1 MKKFTFI
8 IFIVTLFSLA
18 IFAQDTESYT
28 ALKVTGDNVPVID
41 GTIDALWDNVE
52 IVPLEKVPEIGGV
65 VHTNITVPDPTED
78 DFYAEFGMV
87 WNEDGM
93 YFLFR
98 VVDDVIVIFED
109 YNTSNSTPADKWW
122 VDDNINLLFSKDLL
136 NTSFTQWEFAW
147 QPGIDQE
154 EKLSS
159 DDWEN
164 PALIDISLVSSAWD
178 EDGDTWTLETFIDW
192 EAFDDGNAVIT
203 PDMDIFLEARARDD
217 DDMVADSPWESM
229 FQWSTIN
236 YNIETDGVGFGTVT
250 LSSTEV
256 VAPSAVSSLL
266 NDQFDA
272 LLVPSYSSG
281 STQLHLTLNKP
292 GNVSISIY
300 DMSGKRVNGI
310 VLDSGTAGE
319 NIIPL
324 DLSSLQQGIYLVNVY
339 SGNNSSVLKY
349 IKQ

>member
-109 YNTSNSTPADKWW
+109 YNTSNSTPARQHAGGPRPSA
-122 VDDNINLLFSKDLL
+122 LHR
-136 NTSFTQWEFAW
+136 
-147 QPGIDQE
+147 QPPGAGE
-154 EKLSS
+154 HGR
-159 DDWEN
+159 N
-164 PALIDISLVSSAWD
+164 
-178 EDGDTWTLETFIDW
+178 
-192 EAFDDGNAVIT
+192 
-203 PDMDIFLEARARDD
+203 
-217 DDMVADSPWESM
+217 
-229 FQWSTIN
+229 
-236 YNIETDGVGFGTVT
+236 
-250 LSSTEV
+250 V
-256 VAPSAVSSLL
+256 VAPL
-266 NDQFDA
+266 N
-272 LLVPSYSSG
+272 LG
-281 STQLHLTLNKP
+281 
-292 GNVSISIY
+292 
-300 DMSGKRVNGI
+300 GI
-310 VLDSGTAGE
+310 TEG
-319 NIIPL
+319 
-324 DLSSLQQGIYLVNVY
+324 
-339 SGNNSSVLKY
+339 
-349 IKQ
+349 